1 MTESLE
7 LIEQSLYQIKAML
20 KEPDY
25 QLFGA
30 AKAQALNSLKLVQA
44 EARINPLP

>member
-1 MTESLE
+1 MESLE

-30 AKAQALNSLKLVQA
+30 AKAQASYRLKLVQA
-44 EARINPLP
+44 EAKINPSP